1 MFKAVKRA
9 LLPLIILLVIA
20 TPVFAAIHFPELSG
34 RVIDEAHILSPSV
47 IAGLSQK
54 LEDYERGT
62 SNQLVIVTLA
72 SLGGYEIS
80 DYGYQLGR
88 KWQIGQK
95 GKDNGVLLII
105 APVEHK
111 VRIEVGYGL
120 EELLTDAAA
129 SKIIHNIIL
138 PDFREGKIEQGVIDG
153 AQAILDVLGG
163 KSIEAQAINN
173 GPSTIQLIVTLFFM
187 FVFFRFAMRHPFLAY
202 MILSHNSSRFSGS
215 RSSGWSG
222 GSGFRGGG
230 GSFGGG
236 GSSGSW

>member
-1 MFKAVKRA
+1 MFKAVKRS
-9 LLPLIILLVIA
+9 LLPLVILLVIA
-20 TPVFAAIHFPELSG
+20 APVFAAINFPALSG
-34 RVIDEAHILSPSV
+34 RVVDDAHILSPSV
-47 IAGLSQK
+47 ITGLSQK

-62 SNQLVIVTLA
+62 SNQLVVVTLA

-138 PDFREGKIEQGVIDG
+138 PDFRDGKIEQGVIDG
-153 AQAILDVLGG
+153 TQAILDVLGG
-163 KSIEAQAINN
+163 KGIPPQIGNEK
-173 GPSTIQLIVTLFFM
+173 PSVIQLIITLFLM
-187 FVFFRFAMRHPFLAY
+187 FIFFRFAIRHPFMTAV
-202 MILSHNSSRFSGS
+202 MFSNTSFRSGSSRSGGW
-215 RSSGWSG
+215 SSG
-222 GSGFRGGG
+222 GFSGGG

-236 GSSGSW
+236 GASGSW